1 VQRDQDV
8 LFGGE
13 VIVDRGLGEAEWPG
27 DLAQRG
33 LVVALLDEQVQG
45 DVEDPLA
52 GVTLVGVPAGTGRGP
67 SGRGGG
73 TAWSPPSACPPY

>member
-1 VQRDQDV
+1 MQRDQDV

-13 VIVDRGLGEAEWPG
+13 VVVDHGLGEAERLG

-52 GVTLVGVPAGTGRGP
+52 GVALVGGTERPGAARPWRRNVG
-67 SGRGGG
+67 
-73 TAWSPPSACPPY
+73 A